1 MWPLASMPRIVQSA
15 TMIEKPDCLDLTVGV
30 LRAALDPRNPAFFQ
44 DPHPAYS
51 YLHAHCPMFYW
62 SNYDMWCFGR
72 FDEVNRLLRD
82 KRFGRENRWGAPL
95 HPALGREHI
104 QDFDRVESGSL
115 LEREPPAH
123 TRLRTLVN
131 RAFVSRSVERLKP
144 RIEQLA
150 HDLIDRFPT
159 GEPFDLLPKFATP
172 IPLIVICELLGVP
185 AEEADNLLDWSH
197 AMCEMY
203 VPGRARESELRANS
217 ASAAFSDFL
226 MRHIKVHRQKGTDDL
241 LSALIAVRDT
251 GEKLSDDELISTC
264 VLLLNAGHEATVHQ
278 TGNAVKTILQMGGD
292 PRALF
297 ATPAECEATVEEA
310 LRFDAPLHMF
320 TRYAYERVD
329 FGNSAVI
336 NEGESI
342 GLLLGMANHDPKAFD
357 QPSKFIPGRTDQ
369 KNVSFGAGIHF
380 CIGAALGR
388 VGLQTSLKVLFDRLP
403 NLMLAGEPQ
412 YRNSYHFHG
421 LQQLMVTT

>member
-1 MWPLASMPRIVQSA
+1 MSQ
-15 TMIEKPDCLDLTVGV
+15 KPDCLALDLPNMRV
-30 LRAALDPRNPAFFQ
+30 ALDPRNPAFFQ
-44 DPHPAYS
+44 DPYPAYA
-51 YLHAHCPMFYW
+51 YLHTRCPMFFWPDYG
-62 SNYDMWCFGR
+62 MWCFGGY
-72 FDEVNRLLRD
+72 DEVNRLLRD

-95 HPALGREHI
+95 NPMQGREHI
-104 QDFDRVESGSL
+104 VDFDRVESGSL

-144 RIEQLA
+144 RIEKLA
-150 HDLIDRFPT
+150 NDLIDQFPAD
-159 GEPFDLLPKFATP
+159 EPFDLLPKFATP

-185 AEEADNLLDWSH
+185 AEEADNLLKWSH

-203 VPGRARESELRANS
+203 VPGRSRDSELRAN
-217 ASAAFSDFL
+217 AAAAAFSDFL
-226 MRHIKVHRQKGTDDL
+226 KRHIKVHRRKGSDDL

-251 GEKLSDDELISTC
+251 GEKLGDDELISTC

-278 TGNAVKTILQMGGD
+278 TGNAVKTILQMQGD
-292 PRALF
+292 PRTLF
-297 ATPAECEATVEEA
+297 ATPEACDATIEEV

-329 FGNSAVI
+329 FGNGAVVD
-336 NEGESI
+336 EGDSI
-342 GLLLGMANHDPKAFD
+342 GLLLGMANRDPKAFS
-357 QPSKFIPGRTDQ
+357 QPDKFIHGRADQ

-380 CIGAALGR
+380 CVGAPLARLE
-388 VGLQTSLKVLFDRLP
+388 LQTSLKVLFDRLP
-403 NLMLAGEPQ
+403 KLKLAGEPH

-421 LQQLMVTT
+421 LQQLMVKV